1 MVRHHNRLIPRLDLN
16 LTTQRPKGEVLPFR
30 VEILS
35 DSLSQLINNA
45 WDGLRI
51 YELFSLQRPG
61 DIKHYLWVKIIEAS
75 SRVSSGY
82 DYRRAEFDKDKYG
95 PKCPWPDQACPFNVF
110 DKIFFY
116 CGDDTEEEDA
126 CWREMVDSP
135 SFQDFLELCLTQVRT
150 AQAGLRWSGD
160 IVAKHEIRLID
171 DEKHEYRFLTD
182 PPRHLS
188 MLGGPQRPLDKHTPA
203 FYIMLEALLA
213 KPEVQSV
220 AYRYGNDYRSFRMF
234 CIEQRKRADKSAKD
248 PGIAFPISVGNDG
261 LPEAS
266 PWGNVVRYFDE
277 GLGFGDLMIDP
288 NPRKYDTMKEL
299 IESGYRRYGPYVL
312 TAHDNGDIRGYDKE
326 SGDGYVLYSLKER
339 EHPRSYQ
346 HSRLRAEWS
355 LVLSDKELDPECS
368 VFKHERVVVLIDS
381 CAFVESKAQQIANAI
396 ELLCRGLDTVTVI
409 DLTDDSVEINSIR
422 HLIPLNQDEGL
433 QAALELVGNCDVLL
447 VLGEVHASESIE
459 KVVQAGRGAGAWLMQ
474 IANAGNAF
482 SESMDR
488 LILAEPAEFIRRSS
502 KN

>member
-1 MVRHHNRLIPRLDLN
+1 MSLYHNRVIPNLELN
-16 LTTQRPKGEVLPFR
+16 LATQRPKGEVLPFR
-30 VEILS
+30 VEIRTDAL
-35 DSLSQLINNA
+35 DMLINDA
-45 WDGLRI
+45 WNGLRI
-51 YELFSLQRPG
+51 YELFSITRPG

-75 SRVSSGY
+75 PRVSSGY
-82 DYRRAEFDKDKYG
+82 DRRRSEFDKDKYG
-95 PKCPWPDQACPFNVF
+95 PKCPWPDQACPFTIF
-110 DKIFFY
+110 DGIFFY

-126 CWREMVDSP
+126 SWRQMVDST

-160 IVAKHEIRLID
+160 IVAKHEISLINA
-171 DEKHEYRFLTD
+171 EKHEYRFLSE
-182 PPRHLS
+182 PPRYLS

-203 FYIMLEALLA
+203 FYKMLEALLA

-261 LPEAS
+261 IPEAS

-288 NPRKYDTMKEL
+288 NLRKYDTMKEL

-312 TAHDNGDIRGYDKE
+312 TAHDNGDIKGYDKE
-326 SGDGYVLYSLKER
+326 SGDGYVLYSLNKR

-346 HSRLRAEWS
+346 HSRLRAEWN
-355 LVLSDKELDPECS
+355 LALSDKESDPECS
-368 VFKHERVVVLIDS
+368 VYKHERVVLLIDS
-381 CAFVESKAQQIANAI
+381 SAFVESKVQQIADAI

-409 DLTDDSVEINSIR
+409 DLSDDRVEVKGIR
-422 HLIPLNQDEGL
+422 HRIPLNQNQSL

-447 VLGEVHASESIE
+447 VLGEIFVSESTE
-459 KVVQAGRGAGAWLMQ
+459 KVVQAGRDAEAWLMQ
-474 IANAGNAF
+474 IASAGNAF

-488 LILAEPAEFIRRSS
+488 LIVADPAEFISRSS
-502 KN
+502 K